1 MGVVVLVVCQLQAVA
16 MASLKQLNPNSEIA
30 HSAHALMMN
39 IGAAQGLQEVLKT
52 NLGPRGTIKM
62 LVSGAGD
69 IKLTKDG
76 NVLLHEMQIQHPT
89 ACLIAR
95 AATSQDDIT
104 GDGITSTVLIIGEIL
119 KQCERYLAE
128 GVHPRILADGFE
140 LGKEEAL
147 RVLNEMKVPASI
159 DDRELLLSVAKTSLR
174 TKLRTDMADQL
185 TPIVV
190 DSILT
195 IKKDETPVDLFMV
208 EIMTMQHR
216 SDSDSKLVK
225 GLVMDHGARHPDMPK
240 RLENA
245 FILTCNVSMEYEESE
260 VNAGFFYTSAEERQ
274 ALVNSERTK
283 TDAVVMKVI
292 ELKREVCKNG
302 EGFVVV
308 NAKGIDPLS
317 LDMLARENILGLRRA
332 KRRNMER
339 LTLACGGSPINSV
352 EDLTPDVLGKA
363 GLVYEQ
369 VLGEDKYTF
378 VEGVENPFSCTI
390 LLKGP
395 NKHTIAQ
402 LKDAVRDGLR
412 AVNNVVVDKSVVAGG
427 GAFEIAAHE
436 ALRQFQLSVPG
447 RAKLGV
453 SALAEAL
460 LVIPKTLATNSGFDG
475 QDTVLNLLDAHRAGL
490 NVGVDVQSGEP
501 LDTAEEGIWDNYRVK
516 RQQLN
521 TSVVLATQ
529 LVLVD
534 EVLKAGR
541 YTRSAGP
548 PR

>member
-1 MGVVVLVVCQLQAVA
+1 
-16 MASLKQLNPNSEIA
+16 
-30 HSAHALMMN
+30 
-39 IGAAQGLQEVLKT
+39 
-52 NLGPRGTIKM
+52 
-62 LVSGAGD
+62 
-69 IKLTKDG
+69 
-76 NVLLHEMQIQHPT
+76 
-89 ACLIAR
+89 
-95 AATSQDDIT
+95 
-104 GDGITSTVLIIGEIL
+104 
-119 KQCERYLAE
+119 
-128 GVHPRILADGFE
+128 
-140 LGKEEAL
+140 
-147 RVLNEMKVPASI
+147 MKVPASI

-245 FILTCNVSMEYEESE
+245 FILTCNVSMEYEKSE

-541 YTRSAGP
+541 STRSAGP